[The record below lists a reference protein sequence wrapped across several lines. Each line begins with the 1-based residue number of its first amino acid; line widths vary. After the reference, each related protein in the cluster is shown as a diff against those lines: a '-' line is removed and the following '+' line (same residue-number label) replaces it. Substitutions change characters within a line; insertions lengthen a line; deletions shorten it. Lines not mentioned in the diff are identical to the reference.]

1 MLQFI
6 LVANDAYSATGST
19 ISAYR
24 IANERLKRTMWPIY
38 KGTRNRM
45 AISASDRILVYLE
58 GIKEFS
64 QTFVAHAEVEK
75 LEEVG
80 RHVTAVDPEDILTLT
95 APPYRVLRMKNVV
108 RLLPPVEIRPIKD
121 RLSFLPKSN
130 RWRAAL
136 ERVGCKRIPASD
148 FEVVVSQ
155 RNRKS

>member
-6 LVANDAYSATGST
+6 LVANDAYDATGST

-24 IANERLKRTMWPIY
+24 IANERLKRAIWPIY

-58 GIKEFS
+58 GYKEFS
-64 QTFVAHAEVEK
+64 QTFVAHAEVET

-80 RHVTAVDPEDILTLT
+80 RPVTAVDPEDILTLT

-108 RLLPPVEIRPIKD
+108 RLLPPVEIRPLLD
-121 RLSFLPKSN
+121 RLSFLPKSK

-136 ERVGCKRIPASD
+136 VRVGCKRIPPSD

-155 RNRKS
+155 RNPKS